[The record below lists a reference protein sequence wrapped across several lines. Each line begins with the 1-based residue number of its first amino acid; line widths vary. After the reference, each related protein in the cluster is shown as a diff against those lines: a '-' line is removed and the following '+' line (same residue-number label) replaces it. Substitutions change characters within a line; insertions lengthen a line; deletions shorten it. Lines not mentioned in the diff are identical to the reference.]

1 MSKRHL
7 LFLLLIIV
15 TFLTIAGIPTESKY
29 FYKNEDT
36 NKNLIAGRNINM
48 VSGTQL
54 PYGDPWLQRQN
65 EPSIAVSTRNPLH
78 LLGGANDYRTIDM
91 PGELNGEVPGQ
102 EEKKTAQALGRE
114 PWLGVFK
121 SFDGGQTWITTLLPG
136 HPLDY
141 SNEGLASPFKIGS
154 WEAAADPV
162 VRAGTNG
169 IFYYSGIAFHR
180 ETREGVLF
188 VSRFIDNNNRE
199 MNTKAGDCI
208 KYLDTK
214 IIAVGSNVIFIDKPW
229 IAVDLPH
236 GKGQKVTI
244 DGQSISRHS
253 VYIAFSEFTGEGA
266 TLESKIC
273 FAQSDDCGETWSNP
287 IQLNE
292 GHAANQG
299 ATIAVDPRGN
309 GHICVAWRRFAKQKN
324 MLGNSIFVA
333 RSVNGGKKFNKVIEV
348 ASFDPFDQG
357 SSGVTFRTNSYPS
370 LAIDDKG
377 RIYLAWSKRMG
388 GPSGD
393 ARIVLST
400 SNNGINWSVPRSIDD
415 PGAQGHQV
423 MPSLTFAAGKLM
435 LAWYDQR
442 EDYSQRFTEY
452 INDISGE
459 KRHTL
464 DVRVAEAEP
473 GENPDFKPSIQV
485 SRYRYVLSDDG
496 TLQQA
501 QFNPVNYPLFK
512 GGTWPFIGDYIDIA
526 PSPMFVLDNKSG
538 QWRYNSEP
546 SNSAV
551 YHVAWTDNRDVRPPL
566 DHNWTNYSPPDS
578 VQIYPYNQNNFC
590 SDWERAGMRNQNIY
604 TSSITKGIIVGC
616 PGNTKP
622 LGTLGETPDGKKIP
636 RAFVVFVKNTAS
648 VIKSFR
654 LTIVNQPKDGRASF
668 LEFED
673 LFTLDVKI
681 APYSSIT
688 RSVFVYSSDPKATV
702 RIDVAEIDEPNGSL
716 IPDGLESYVLLN
728 PEIENPEIENPEI
741 ENPDILAAEVHNPEI
756 ENPEIINWNYDIL
769 NPEIIN
775 PEIENP
781 EIINPEI
788 INPEIK
794 NPEIINPEIENP
806 EIINPEIENPNIS
819 DPYAGQFTDV
829 IWKLKNLG
837 NTTSSYLFKTLSS
850 AAREDGTLPGGIVAQ
865 LLIYRVYKNPA
876 EYGSSSDPC
885 GLREKQHH
893 ELILNIINPEI
904 ENPEIENPEIE
915 NPEIENPEIEN
926 ATFNLEPDGE
936 ALVLLRLWK
945 PNQTSAQSS
954 SRFKALGMNN
964 VNLNADDIFSTL
976 VGYTS
981 STSRNTEELQQ
992 GVPTYPAD
1000 SSVFMITTKFL
1011 SDGKVGQAYS
1021 DFLTAA
1027 GGTKPYAWSLDS
1039 GSLPNGLFLNSSTGE
1054 ISGTPTAAGT
1064 SSFTARITDAKGEFR
1079 TQDCWI
1085 TIFPAAGGYTIS
1097 GRVTVSGSGLSGV
1110 VMNGLPASP
1119 VTDSS
1124 GYYTDLVGPNWSG
1137 TVTPVKTGYT
1147 FSPASRAYTNVI
1159 SDQVTNYAA
1168 ITLTYTIT
1176 ATAGTGGSILPSGAV
1191 SVNYGANQTFTITPE
1206 TGYHLEEVK
1215 VDGAIQGHPAPT
1227 SYTFTNVTAN
1237 HTISATFAINT
1248 CIISGFVSSDI
1259 FGNNPLANVVMSGLP
1274 GDPVTNAQGVYTATV
1289 NYGWSGTVTPTLS
1302 GYTFYPAYYNYL
1314 NVTSDLSGKNYT
1326 FLGPPKSLSFIQQPT
1341 DAAAGATITPPV
1353 RVAIMDAFGSI
1364 VTTATNNVT
1373 ISLSSNPGGGTLSG
1387 TLSKAAVEGIA
1398 TFDELS
1404 VDKIGAGYSLK
1415 AASESLTEAQSTPF
1429 NITAG
1434 ALDHFDFDT
1443 IGTQTVNTPFTITI
1457 TAKDSSD
1464 NVVTSY
1470 TGTNTLN
1477 LNMGTIN
1484 PTSTGNFTSGVWTGD
1499 VTVTTAQYGT
1509 KITTISGGGKTGQS
1523 NAFDVLYPG
1532 PHSTISG
1539 SIMYNGNPVIGKQ
1552 KVDFWARDENS
1563 RQSFPISPTYNS
1575 SNGTYTIPNMPTG
1588 SYGIQVYI
1596 DDAPPTGGGYFPGD
1610 YYGWTSPI
1618 NVSDPPTPVSKDLVC
1633 QKIMHL
1639 TLPINNGSPI
1649 GPIPPPYDTHTSPV
1663 TFKWDA
1669 IAAAST
1675 YQVSVDLYK
1684 DSPYDFLRN
1693 ISNESGITATQKTIN
1708 FPVNETNEH
1717 YEFRLYAYNSNNVM
1731 VGQLINVYTN
1741 GYGWDYRFKI
1751 TAGPLASFVVAAPT
1765 SGIAGT
1771 PFSVTITAKD
1781 AGGNTTTNVTGATS
1795 LTVDSG
1801 TITPTSIAESE
1812 FTDNGIWTG
1821 NVALSEAGMR
1831 TITATNSG
1839 KTGSD
1844 TIEIYQQINYAIDKN
1859 EETIPDGK
1867 DFASVYLYK
1876 MSITFRAVV
1885 KFYGSI
1891 ALSNPFYGYADINDD
1906 GRPEIKVTCSPTS
1919 FEAHNIS
1926 DGSLIY
1932 RGTPTVKGDTYI
1944 MTFPW
1949 RDVFPNETAWI
1960 WLETDADDGR
1970 DRMKDD
1976 GVIFVDFR

>member
-7 LFLLLIIV
+7 FFLLLITV
-15 TFLTIAGIPTESKY
+15 TFLIITGIPTESKN
-29 FYKNEDT
+29 FSKNGDT

-91 PGELNGEVPGQ
+91 PEELNGEMPGQ

-180 ETREGVLF
+180 ETKEGVLF

-214 IIAVGSNVIFIDKPW
+214 IIAMGSNVIFIDKPW

-273 FAQSDDCGETWSNP
+273 FAQSDDCGETWSTP
-287 IQLNE
+287 VQLNE

-324 MLGNSIFVA
+324 MPGNSIFIA

-357 SSGVTFRTNSYPS
+357 SSGATFRTNSYPTM
-370 LAIDDKG
+370 AIDDAG
-377 RIYLAWSKRMG
+377 RIYLAWTKRMG

-400 SNNGINWSVPRSIDD
+400 SNNGINWSVPKSIDD
-415 PGAQGHQV
+415 PGAQGHQI
-423 MPSLTFAAGKLM
+423 MPSLTFAAGKLI

-442 EDYSQRFTEY
+442 GDYSQRFTEY

-485 SRYRYVLSDDG
+485 SRYRYALDDNG
-496 TLQQA
+496 ALYQV

-512 GGTWPFIGDYIDIA
+512 SGTWPFVGDYIDVA
-526 PSPMFVLDNKSG
+526 PAPMFVLDNKSG

-551 YHVAWTDNRDVRPPL
+551 YHVAWTDNRDVRPPASG
-566 DHNWTNYSPPDS
+566 NWTIYAPPNSTQENSAYS
-578 VQIYPYNQNNFC
+578 QTNLC
-590 SDWERAGMRNQNIY
+590 SSYENAGMRNQNIY

-636 RAFVVFVKNTAS
+636 RAFVVFVKNTAN

-688 RSVFVYSSDPKATV
+688 RSVFVYSSNPKATV
-702 RIDVAEIDEPNGSL
+702 RIDVAEIDEPNGNFIS
-716 IPDGLESYVLLN
+716 DGLESYVLLN

-756 ENPEIINWNYDIL
+756 ENPEIINWNYNIL

-788 INPEIK
+788 INPEI
-794 NPEIINPEIENP
+794 ENP
-806 EIINPEIENPNIS
+806 EIINPEIENPSIS
-819 DPYAGQFTDV
+819 DPSAGQFTDV

-837 NTTSSYLFKTLSS
+837 NTTSSYIFKTLSS

-865 LLIYRVYKNPA
+865 LLIYRVYKTPA
-876 EYGSSSDPC
+876 EYGSSNASCD
-885 GLREKQHH
+885 LREQQHH
-893 ELILNIINPEI
+893 ELILNII
-904 ENPEIENPEIE
+904 NPEIE

-945 PNQTSAQSS
+945 PNQTSTQAS
-954 SRFKALGMNN
+954 SRFKALGTNN
-964 VNLNADDIFSTL
+964 VNMNADDIFSTL
-976 VGYTS
+976 IGYTS
-981 STSRNTEELQQ
+981 STSRNTEELQE

-1021 DFLTAA
+1021 DFLTAV

-1039 GSLPNGLFLNSSTGE
+1039 GSLPDGLSLNSSTGE
-1054 ISGTPTAAGT
+1054 ISGTPSTAGT
-1064 SSFTARITDAKGEFR
+1064 SSFTARLTDDKGQFR

-1085 TIFPAAGGYTIS
+1085 TIFSAAGGYTLS
-1097 GRVTVSGSGLSGV
+1097 GRVAVNGSGLSGV

-1124 GYYTDLVGPNWSG
+1124 GFYSDLVGPNWSG
-1137 TVTPVKTGYT
+1137 TVTPIKTGYT
-1147 FSPASRAYTNVI
+1147 FTPASQSYTNVAF
-1159 SDQVTNYAA
+1159 DQVTNYAA
-1168 ITLTYTIT
+1168 TIITYTIS
-1176 ATAGTGGSILPSGAV
+1176 ATAGANGTISPSGAV
-1191 SVNYGANQTFTITPE
+1191 SVNYSANQTFDVTPN
-1206 TGYHLEEVK
+1206 TGYRVADVL
-1215 VDGAIQGHPAPT
+1215 VDGGSVGAVT
-1227 SYTFTNVTAN
+1227 SYTFTSVTAP
-1237 HTISATFAINT
+1237 HTIWATFAINT
-1248 CIISGFVSSDI
+1248 YIITGIISSDP
-1259 FGNNPLANVVMSGLP
+1259 FGNGPLANVVMSGLP
-1274 GDPVTNAQGVYTATV
+1274 GNPVTNVQGVYTATV

-1302 GYTFYPAYYNYL
+1302 GYSFNPAYYNYL
-1314 NVTSDLSGKNYT
+1314 NVTSDISGQNYS
-1326 FLGPPKSLSFIQQPT
+1326 FLGPPANLSFIQPPT
-1341 DAAAGATITPPV
+1341 DAMAGAVITPPV
-1353 RVAIMDAFGSI
+1353 QVAIMDAFGSI
-1364 VTTATNNVT
+1364 VTTATNNVA
-1373 ISLSSNPGGGTLSG
+1373 ISLDSNPAGGNLSG
-1387 TLSKAAVEGIA
+1387 TLSKAALEGIA
-1398 TFDELS
+1398 TFDDLS
-1404 VDKIGAGYSLK
+1404 IDKIGAGYSLK
-1415 AASESLTEAQSTPF
+1415 ATSEGLTGAYSMPF

-1434 ALDHFDFDT
+1434 ALDHFDFNT
-1443 IGTQTVNTPFTITI
+1443 IGTQTVNIPFTITI
-1457 TAKDSSD
+1457 TAKDSCD

-1470 TGTNTLN
+1470 SGTNTLN
-1477 LNMGTIN
+1477 LNTGTIN

-1499 VTVTTAQYGT
+1499 VTIATAQYST
-1509 KITTISGGGKTGQS
+1509 KITTNGGGKTGQS
-1523 NAFDVLYPG
+1523 NAFDVNPPPLIITTASPLPGGTDGSYYEQKIEASGGVGTLTWSLVTGRLPRGLDFSQPTAQILGTPTATGTFTFTIQVEDSYDPPRTTSKEFTLTIYPAPLKITTESLPDG
-1532 PHSTISG
+1532 WKNQS
-1539 SIMYNGNPVIGKQ
+1539 YNVTLAATGGTTPYSWSVIGSLPPGL
-1552 KVDFWARDENS
+1552 NLG
-1563 RQSFPISPTYNS
+1563 
-1575 SNGTYTIPNMPTG
+1575 SNGTFSGEPAITG
-1588 SYGIQVYI
+1588 TYNFTVH
-1596 DDAPPTGGGYFPGD
+1596 
-1610 YYGWTSPI
+1610 
-1618 NVSDPPTPVSKDLVC
+1618 VSDSGSPPQADTKALSIRVLDHGLFFLV
-1633 QKIMHL
+1633 QPTDSVAGQSISPAVVVTVL
-1639 TLPINNGSPI
+1639 DDSGSPI
-1649 GPIPPPYDTHTSPV
+1649 PGYTIKMEIGNNPG
-1663 TFKWDA
+1663 DA
-1669 IAAAST
+1669 
-1675 YQVSVDLYK
+1675 
-1684 DSPYDFLRN
+1684 
-1693 ISNESGITATQKTIN
+1693 
-1708 FPVNETNEH
+1708 
-1717 YEFRLYAYNSNNVM
+1717 
-1731 VGQLINVYTN
+1731 
-1741 GYGWDYRFKI
+1741 
-1751 TAGPLASFVVAAPT
+1751 
-1765 SGIAGT
+1765 T
-1771 PFSVTITAKD
+1771 PFTVYS
-1781 AGGNTTTNVTGATS
+1781 TTNV
-1795 LTVDSG
+1795 
-1801 TITPTSIAESE
+1801 
-1812 FTDNGIWTG
+1812 NGIARFLNLVIDKAGTG
-1821 NVALSEAGMR
+1821 YTLKA
-1831 TITATNSG
+1831 TATLPGFSTFIAFSTPFNV
-1839 KTGSD
+1839 
-1844 TIEIYQQINYAIDKN
+1844 IN
-1859 EETIPDGK
+1859 P
-1867 DFASVYLYK
+1867 
-1876 MSITFRAVV
+1876 
-1885 KFYGSI
+1885 
-1891 ALSNPFYGYADINDD
+1891 
-1906 GRPEIKVTCSPTS
+1906 
-1919 FEAHNIS
+1919 
-1926 DGSLIY
+1926 
-1932 RGTPTVKGDTYI
+1932 
-1944 MTFPW
+1944 
-1949 RDVFPNETAWI
+1949 
-1960 WLETDADDGR
+1960 
-1970 DRMKDD
+1970 
-1976 GVIFVDFR
+1976 